1 MLVKSIDLPS
11 YSMQMETKHKYNR
24 KKNVQTRLDYDPINV
39 TFHDDNFGVTTL
51 LWEAYYRYYFKDGN
65 YTTFDASG
73 SLGSVPYAQQLNA
86 IQTTIDDLRAQFASA
101 SNDVQIKLLR
111 FASNVSD
118 FPDGAATGFDL
129 NDAALDDVLALA
141 PFTGGTTNYLATL
154 RAANTLF

>member
-1 MLVKSIDLPS
+1 MASNLSGSSQSAEVRLLVTPSQTAKRADVHVDLDVGELS
-11 YSMQMETKHKYNR
+11 AA
-24 KKNVQTRLDYDPINV
+24 DINIV
-39 TFHDDNFGVTTL
+39 F
-51 LWEAYYRYYFKDGN
+51 A
-65 YTTFDASG
+65 FDASG